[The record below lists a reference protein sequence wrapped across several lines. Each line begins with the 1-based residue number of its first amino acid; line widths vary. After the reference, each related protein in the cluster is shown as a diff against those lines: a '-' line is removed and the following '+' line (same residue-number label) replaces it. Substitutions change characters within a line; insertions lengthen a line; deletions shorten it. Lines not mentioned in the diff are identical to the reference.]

1 MSSLDAPALETAP
14 SPAPAAIRPVRL
26 SMIVEWEN
34 THRNGI
40 PKAWAL
46 LDALGRQWQA
56 ILDRRYPATLP
67 AGGAVF
73 LQRLA
78 ARPELLAVS
87 GRPLS
92 AAVREEM
99 RRRTPAS
106 FDLAIHVAEGLE
118 YYPLKN
124 HGASRASGDLYLFV
138 DSDVLPDEG
147 WLAHLLGSFGRPDV
161 HVVSGQTYVG
171 PRDIVSRAFALGWTY
186 ELRNDS
192 DVLEP
197 CRKFYGNNVAF
208 RAEVFPDGGF
218 PPLGPRTRG
227 ASSQL
232 RAVLNR
238 AGIDVWENRR
248 AAVDHPPPADLSHL
262 VVRALAHGRDHYMYD
277 STGRHLGGLRRSV
290 GLAATRM
297 GRTIRNTFF
306 ERHRVGL
313 PWWQVPAPLVI
324 MGVYYG
330 LFALGGI
337 LTHVSPAAMGRRF
350 RL

>member
-1 MSSLDAPALETAP
+1 MSSLNTPVLKTAP
-14 SPAPAAIRPVRL
+14 SPVPGAIKPVRL
-26 SMIVEWEN
+26 SIIVEWEN
-34 THRNGI
+34 THRNGV

-46 LDALGRQWQA
+46 LDALGRQWQT

-67 AGGAVF
+67 AAGAAF
-73 LQRLA
+73 LQRLTT
-78 ARPELLAVS
+78 RPELLAVS

-92 AAVREEM
+92 ATVREEI

-124 HGASRASGDLYLFV
+124 HGASKASGDLYLFV

-186 ELRNDS
+186 ELRDDS
-192 DVLEP
+192 DVFAP

-208 RAEVFPDGGF
+208 RAEVFPEGGF

-227 ASSQL
+227 ASSL
-232 RAVLNR
+232 VRERLNR
-238 AGIDVWENRR
+238 AGLDVWQNRR
-248 AAVDHPPPADLSHL
+248 AAVDHPPPADFRHL
-262 VVRALAHGRDHYMYD
+262 MVRALAHGRDQYMHHATY
-277 STGRHLGGLRRSV
+277 RHWGGLRRSV
-290 GLAATRM
+290 GVATTRM
-297 GRTIRNTFF
+297 AQGVRNTFL

-313 PWWQVPAPLVI
+313 PWWQVPASLVI
-324 MGVYYG
+324 MGTYYG
-330 LFALGGI
+330 FFALGGI
-337 LTHVSPAAMGRRF
+337 LTHVSPATMGRRF